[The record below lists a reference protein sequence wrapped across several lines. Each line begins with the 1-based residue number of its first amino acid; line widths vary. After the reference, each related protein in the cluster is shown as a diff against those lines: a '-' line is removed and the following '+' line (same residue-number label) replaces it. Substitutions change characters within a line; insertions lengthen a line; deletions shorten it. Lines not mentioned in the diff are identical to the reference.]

1 MFSKAPGTG
10 AKVNEFRRT
19 TSSFVTPAEI
29 SATYIAD
36 PPEFTPTEYLV
47 L

>member
-19 TSSFVTPAEI
+19 TSSFVTPAES
-29 SATYIAD
+29 SATYIAE
-36 PPEFTPTEYLV
+36 PPEFTAIENLV